1 MINNEGMK
9 SYLRLALEYQSL
21 ILSLTILSE
30 ILFKI
35 LKTCS
40 CSETRRSKVE
50 EAEGR
55 GAEVERKEKKG
66 SVTPRTERRCQLPR
80 AEKAA
85 ANRALA
91 ELRTPRKSRSRSGD
105 HPRNLARAGGG
116 RVGGGALAPSL
127 ASSLT
132 ELRTTRSRSRSGD
145 NPGGGRV
152 EGGLVPM
159 IDCSAFDRV
168 VPMPTLSVQTGDTAR

>member
-1 MINNEGMK
+1 M
-9 SYLRLALEYQSL
+9 
-21 ILSLTILSE
+21 SLTLLILSE

-35 LKTCS
+35 PKTCS

-55 GAEVERKEKKG
+55 RAEVGRKEKKG

-105 HPRNLARAGGG
+105 NPRNLARAGGG
-116 RVGGGALAPSL
+116 LAPSL
-127 ASSLT
+127 ASSLA

-145 NPGGGRV
+145 NPGGG
-152 EGGLVPM
+152 EL
-159 IDCSAFDRV
+159 
-168 VPMPTLSVQTGDTAR
+168 

>member
-1 MINNEGMK
+1 M
-9 SYLRLALEYQSL
+9 
-21 ILSLTILSE
+21 SLTLLILSE

-35 LKTCS
+35 PKTCS

-55 GAEVERKEKKG
+55 RAEVERREKKG

-105 HPRNLARAGGG
+105 NPRNLAPAGGG
-116 RVGGGALAPSL
+116 RVGGGGLAPSLAPSL
-127 ASSLT
+127 ASSLA

-145 NPGGGRV
+145 KPG
-152 EGGLVPM
+152 GGLVPM
-159 IDCSAFDRV
+159 IDCSAFDKV
-168 VPMPTLSVQTGDTAR
+168 VPMPTLSVEIGDTAR

>member
-1 MINNEGMK
+1 M
-9 SYLRLALEYQSL
+9 
-21 ILSLTILSE
+21 SLTLLILSE

-35 LKTCS
+35 PKTCS

-55 GAEVERKEKKG
+55 RAEVARREKKG

-105 HPRNLARAGGG
+105 NPRNLTRAGGG
-116 RVGGGALAPSL
+116 LAPSLAPSL
-127 ASSLT
+127 ASSLA

-145 NPGGGRV
+145 KPG
-152 EGGLVPM
+152 GGLVPM
-159 IDCSAFDRV
+159 IDCSAFDKV
-168 VPMPTLSVQTGDTAR
+168 VPMPTLSVEIGDTAR

>member
-1 MINNEGMK
+1 M
-9 SYLRLALEYQSL
+9 
-21 ILSLTILSE
+21 SLTLLILSE

-35 LKTCS
+35 PKTCS

-55 GAEVERKEKKG
+55 RAEVGRKEKKG

-105 HPRNLARAGGG
+105 NPRNLARAGGG
-116 RVGGGALAPSL
+116 LAPSLAPSL
-127 ASSLT
+127 ASSLA

-145 NPGGGRV
+145 KPG
-152 EGGLVPM
+152 GGLVPM
-159 IDCSAFDRV
+159 IDCSAFDKV

>member
-1 MINNEGMK
+1 M
-9 SYLRLALEYQSL
+9 
-21 ILSLTILSE
+21 SLTLLILSE

-35 LKTCS
+35 PKTCS

-55 GAEVERKEKKG
+55 RAEVERKEKKG
-66 SVTPRTERRCQLPR
+66 SATPRTERRCQLPR

-105 HPRNLARAGGG
+105 NPRNLARAGGG
-116 RVGGGALAPSL
+116 LAPSL
-127 ASSLT
+127 ASCWPIMASCGDPK
-132 ELRTTRSRSRSGD
+132 SG
-145 NPGGGRV
+145 PFFGV
-152 EGGLVPM
+152 HVW
-159 IDCSAFDRV
+159 AFI
-168 VPMPTLSVQTGDTAR
+168 LA

>member
-1 MINNEGMK
+1 M
-9 SYLRLALEYQSL
+9 
-21 ILSLTILSE
+21 
-30 ILFKI
+30 
-35 LKTCS
+35 
-40 CSETRRSKVE
+40 
-50 EAEGR
+50 
-55 GAEVERKEKKG
+55 
-66 SVTPRTERRCQLPR
+66 TPRTERRCQLPR

-105 HPRNLARAGGG
+105 NPRNLARAGGG
-116 RVGGGALAPSL
+116 RVEGGGLAPYLAPSL
-127 ASSLT
+127 T
-132 ELRTTRSRSRSGD
+132 EVRTTRSRSRSGD

-168 VPMPTLSVQTGDTAR
+168 VPMPTLSVETGDTAR